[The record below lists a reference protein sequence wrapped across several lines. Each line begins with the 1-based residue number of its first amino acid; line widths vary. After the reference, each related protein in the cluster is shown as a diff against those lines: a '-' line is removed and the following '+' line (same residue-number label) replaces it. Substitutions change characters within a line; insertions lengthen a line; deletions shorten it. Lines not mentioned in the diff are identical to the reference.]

1 MGLMFLIVLDD
12 MLKGKFFTIYKDFDS
27 LRVIRDEKRKE
38 EETNIFSQILY
49 SMVKVMKSFNGIYC

>member
-12 MLKGKFFTIYKDFDS
+12 MLKGKFLAIYKDFDY

-38 EETNIFSQILY
+38 KERKGNKHL
-49 SMVKVMKSFNGIYC
+49 